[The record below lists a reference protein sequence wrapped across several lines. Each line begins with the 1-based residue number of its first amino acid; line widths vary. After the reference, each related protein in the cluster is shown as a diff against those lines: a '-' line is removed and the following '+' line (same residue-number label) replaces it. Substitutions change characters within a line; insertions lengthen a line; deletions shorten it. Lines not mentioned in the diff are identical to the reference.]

1 MFLSSYIMKFCSVFA
16 STALLVGCSGSD
28 GNKASA
34 ERDSVVAPGELAMPA
49 IPDSIVGTEERA
61 AWLAAHF
68 WDAMDFADHS
78 RSLDSAFME
87 QTFANF
93 LSVLPLTGSVG
104 AVDRAFGNMLDKAA
118 GDKAASEFVADVA
131 RRYMGDPNSPMR
143 DEDLLI
149 AFLERAV
156 TAGSLSEATRERMK
170 FDLEKA
176 RMNRPGAIAPDFR
189 YMSRTG
195 EETSLRGRHA
205 ATLLIFYDPDCP
217 NCHEVI
223 EDLAGAELPQNL
235 SVLAINAEDD
245 RDRWNETK
253 DSMPRG
259 WEVGMPLESLDEDRY
274 YLPVLPVIYLLDAD
288 GRIILKDPAPA
299 VLKDYLGPRQSH

>member
-1 MFLSSYIMKFCSVFA
+1 MMRLFLPVLCCACMLA
-16 STALLVGCSGSD
+16 GCSGSD
-28 GNKASA
+28 GNRGVAVS
-34 ERDSVVAPGELAMPA
+34 DSVAGPRELAMPA
-49 IPDSIVGTEERA
+49 VPDSLTGAEERA

-68 WDAMDFADHS
+68 WDAMDFKDHS

-87 QTFANF
+87 QSFVNF

-118 GDKAASEFVADVA
+118 GDKAASEFLADVA

-149 AFLERAV
+149 AFLERAL
-156 TAGSLSEATRERMK
+156 TAGSLSESTRERMK

-176 RMNRPGAIAPDFR
+176 RMNRPGSVAPDFR
-189 YMSRTG
+189 YTSRTG
-195 EETSLRGRHA
+195 KVTSLRGRHG

-217 NCHEVI
+217 NCHDVI
-223 EDLAGAELPQNL
+223 EDLAGAGLPQDL

-299 VLKDYLGPRQSH
+299 VLKDYLGARQSH

>member
-1 MFLSSYIMKFCSVFA
+1 MMRFLLPIFFCA
-16 STALLVGCSGSD
+16 WLLAGCSGSD
-28 GNKASA
+28 GRRGAANG
-34 ERDSVVAPGELAMPA
+34 DSVAEPRELAMPA
-49 IPDSIVGTEERA
+49 VPDSLTGAEERA

-87 QTFANF
+87 QSFANF
-93 LSVLPLTGSVG
+93 LSVLPLTGSAG

-149 AFLERAV
+149 VFLERAV

-176 RMNRPGAIAPDFR
+176 RMNRPGTLAPDFR
-189 YMSRTG
+189 YTSRTG
-195 EETSLRGRHA
+195 EVTSLRGRHA

-223 EDLAGAELPQNL
+223 EDLAGAGLPQNL

-245 RDRWNETK
+245 RNRWNETK

-274 YLPVLPVIYLLDAD
+274 YLPVLPVIYLLDSD

-299 VLKDYLGPRQSH
+299 VLKDYLGARQPH